1 MDEGKAT
8 EPCQAGQF
16 NVNNI
21 PERVTIMY
29 YLNHYVNCGK
39 NSHIVWQAN
48 FFYVGSLLKRPQFPS
63 EENINSKLF
72 LSPLPF

>member
-8 EPCQAGQF
+8 EPCQAGRF

-48 FFYVGSLLKRPQFPS
+48 FFLCWFPFKKTTIS
-63 EENINSKLF
+63 FRKEYK
-72 LSPLPF
+72 